1 MESYKRIEIT
11 VGLFVFMGLLS
22 MGYLALKLGQI
33 GGLGQSGYTVE
44 AVFQDAGG
52 MRVGGDV
59 MLAGVAIGRV
69 DAVALKDNEEA
80 RLTLRINDGVKIT
93 SDSFASVRTKGI
105 IGDRY
110 IRITPGMEETY
121 LEQGD
126 EIEETESA
134 INIEDLISKYIFT
147 GKENLSSEEE

>member
-1 MESYKRIEIT
+1 MEAYKRIEIT
-11 VGLFVFMGLLS
+11 VGLFVFIGLLS

-59 MLAGVAIGRV
+59 MLAGVVIGRV
-69 DAVALKDNEEA
+69 DAISLKDNEEA
-80 RLTLRINDGVKIT
+80 RLTLRINDGVKIST
-93 SDSFASVRTKGI
+93 DAFASIRTKGI

-110 IRITPGMEETY
+110 VRITPGMEEDY
-121 LEQGD
+121 LEEGD

-134 INIEDLISKYIFT
+134 INIEDLISKYIFS
-147 GKENLSSEEE
+147 GKENLNGKGQ